1 VPTPSDDVIAKY
13 VELYLEHSFAVVE
26 LLNMLRKDLE
36 QQFRPRVKAIMA
48 QASKINETTAT
59 LPQDEQL
66 AHRLEAYIGLT
77 DELKQLLTEMR
88 EAERS

>member
-1 VPTPSDDVIAKY
+1 
-13 VELYLEHSFAVVE
+13 
-26 LLNMLRKDLE
+26 
-36 QQFRPRVKAIMA
+36 MA